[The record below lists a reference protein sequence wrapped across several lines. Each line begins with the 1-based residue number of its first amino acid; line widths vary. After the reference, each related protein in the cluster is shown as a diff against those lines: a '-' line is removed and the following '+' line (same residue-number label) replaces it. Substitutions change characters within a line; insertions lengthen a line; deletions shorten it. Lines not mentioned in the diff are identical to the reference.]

1 MMVLDFIQSKLF
13 SNYQPPKPFT
23 PPRYRPPVGE
33 PPETNNQ
40 ASQQG
45 NQQGGGGAPM
55 SSQKINP
62 FRLDSVQAPSPT
74 EAPTTTPIATLG
86 GISGV
91 TRPEAVL
98 SKTITG
104 NNPFLLAQTDP
115 AKQLEQLGQNIP
127 FPRPI
132 FLGYRDNKALYGASK
147 LFVLC

>member
-23 PPRYRPPVGE
+23 PPKYRPPVASTPQTG
-33 PPETNNQ
+33 NQ
-40 ASQQG
+40 ASQNGQG
-45 NQQGGGGAPM
+45 ETNTQA
-55 SSQKINP
+55 KTNP
-62 FRLDSVQAPSPT
+62 FQLEMTKAPVMAT
-74 EAPTTTPIATLG
+74 AGAAPIATLG

-98 SKTITG
+98 SKAITG

-115 AKQLEQLGQNIP
+115 AKQLDQLGKNRP
-127 FPRPI
+127 FAKPI
-132 FLGYRDNKALYGASK
+132 FLGYRDNQALYGASK